1 MNRMTKL
8 LAALTLVLALV
19 SPARAFTNANDSS
32 LTWTVSG
39 TIFNL
44 PGSPSSQPFSCSG
57 AGNATTNCYATNV
70 LQMNF
75 SAPDTT
81 HVTLSFVP
89 SAVCGSSVP
98 LCNATPQPSS
108 VDVSSACTANGYVAT
123 QTVTATYNS
132 SCDPCFG
139 GVDQTI
145 RIIWSATTSTCG
157 FVAPTTTTTLPP
169 TLSISPDVPADESTT
184 VAFSSLTVFPTKYIC
199 FPFAASVGTISM
211 YATVVTTN
219 GAVKQCIYSADGT

>member
-57 AGNATTNCYATNV
+57 AGNVTTNCYATNV

-81 HVTLSFVP
+81 HVTLMNRMSVIVP
-89 SAVCGSSVP
+89 MVNDFLDAS
-98 LCNATPQPSS
+98 PQ
-108 VDVSSACTANGYVAT
+108 A
-123 QTVTATYNS
+123 
-132 SCDPCFG
+132 
-139 GVDQTI
+139 
-145 RIIWSATTSTCG
+145 
-157 FVAPTTTTTLPP
+157 
-169 TLSISPDVPADESTT
+169 
-184 VAFSSLTVFPTKYIC
+184 K
-199 FPFAASVGTISM
+199 
-211 YATVVTTN
+211 
-219 GAVKQCIYSADGT
+219 